1 MAALDVGGTVPVVD
15 MPLNDVGGNE
25 WTLAG
30 ALADGPVLLGLYKS
44 SCAASKT
51 MFPFLQRL
59 HERYGPRGLRVLG
72 LSQDSENITRSFARR
87 SGLTFPILLD
97 PEDYPVSRAFD
108 ITATPTVYLIDP
120 DGTVTATTMGFFADP
135 VNDLAVKVAEA
146 VGAEPEPVY
155 TEADAAGGTPRFV
168 PG

>member
-1 MAALDVGGTVPVVD
+1 MAALDVGGTVPVID
-15 MPLNDVGGNE
+15 MALTAAGGGE
-25 WTLAG
+25 QTLAG
-30 ALADGPVLLGLYKS
+30 ALAEGPVLLGIYKS

-59 HERYGPRGLRVLG
+59 HERYGPRGLQALG

-87 SGLTFPILLD
+87 AGVTFPMLLD
-97 PEDYPVSRAFD
+97 PEGYPVSRAFD

-135 VNDLAVKVAEA
+135 VNELAAKVAEA

-155 TEADAAGGTPRFV
+155 TEEDAAGGTPRFV